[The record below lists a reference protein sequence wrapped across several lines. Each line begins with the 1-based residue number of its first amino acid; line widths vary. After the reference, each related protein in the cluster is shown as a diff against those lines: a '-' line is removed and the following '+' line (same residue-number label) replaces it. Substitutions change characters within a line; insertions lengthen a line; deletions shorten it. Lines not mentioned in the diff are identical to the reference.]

1 MAFGRAL
8 RESGI
13 DVTAA
18 DSINYARALNAV
30 GLADRNHVYWAG
42 RATLVRD
49 PQDIDVYDRT
59 FGELFDGGPPAPTT
73 AESAVDLIVAYDT
86 PPDGH
91 EHDAPSSGED
101 PVSGT
106 PVVTVRWSRAETL
119 RHRDFASLSG
129 EELDEARTLM
139 ADIRFAGAAR
149 RSRRRHETR
158 ARRRPDLRGTVRT
171 ALRHGGEPIRRSY
184 TAPTRRARRL
194 VLLCDVSGSM
204 EPYTR
209 ALLRFVHAIVVARRS
224 VEVFTVG
231 TRLTRITP
239 ALTSRDPDAAL
250 RAAATQVP
258 DLGGGT
264 RLGEGLR
271 SFNDQWGTRGTARGA
286 IVVVVSDG
294 WDRGDPDL
302 LGSEMA
308 RLRRIAHRVVWVNP
322 LKAGEGY
329 APLARGMAA
338 ALPSVDDFVEGHSLA
353 ALEDLVRVIERTGT

>member
-1 MAFGRAL
+1 VAFGRAL

-209 ALLRFVHAIVVARRS
+209 ALLRFVHATVVARRS